1 MPMRHSSIALFFVLL
16 ILAILDATS
25 ASAQTTLEAT
35 LLFATEDGGERNG
48 LAYESSTARIYTVSN
63 TVELRAY
70 TLAGTKVSGPEAITS
85 GGVGVSGRSGET
97 GIHFVEEAVT
107 IGSTGVAAGT
117 LVFIQAGASNDPLDL
132 NETTLYALDAITGAA
147 FASESVDTG
156 ILVPPAG
163 CGDVLKDVAKGLGYS
178 AARDR
183 FLTID
188 LACQGVAEIENGDA
202 LGFVPVPGGILGTS
216 GGAGV
221 AVHPVTGHTW
231 VGGAIQ
237 GLGTNV
243 LAEFDENGAQ
253 LGSFAV
259 VESGTTT
266 PVVLR
271 RLSFDATGDRLFVL
285 TFGAE
290 VFEIATPKAPAVPG
304 LEALGR
310 VALLI
315 TTFAVTGLGLR
326 AGRAD
331 AASRPQ
337 RPGPDPS

>member
-1 MPMRHSSIALFFVLL
+1 MRTVQFTTQRLRSRFLAQKVLTFDEVAACLGSPARITVFRKLRALGYRSSYSHAGRYY
-16 ILAILDATS
+16 
-25 ASAQTTLEAT
+25 TLE
-35 LLFATEDGGERNG
+35 E
-48 LAYESSTARIYTVSN
+48 V
-63 TVELRAY
+63 
-70 TLAGTKVSGPEAITS
+70 
-85 GGVGVSGRSGET
+85 
-97 GIHFVEEAVT
+97 
-107 IGSTGVAAGT
+107 
-117 LVFIQAGASNDPLDL
+117 
-132 NETTLYALDAITGAA
+132 
-147 FASESVDTG
+147 
-156 ILVPPAG
+156 
-163 CGDVLKDVAKGLGYS
+163 
-178 AARDR
+178 
-183 FLTID
+183 
-188 LACQGVAEIENGDA
+188 
-202 LGFVPVPGGILGTS
+202 
-216 GGAGV
+216 
-221 AVHPVTGHTW
+221 
-231 VGGAIQ
+231 
-237 GLGTNV
+237 
-243 LAEFDENGAQ
+243 AEFDENGAQ

-304 LEALGR
+304 LETLGR